1 MTAMKNQPYPTDL
14 NDAKKNGVVF
24 FEAGSTPAD
33 KADLFSNINNGSQV
47 GIGTTQTVKQQIIDS
62 GVGSST
68 KSFDS
73 IMDGLNT
80 AWSQNVKQYN
90 PDKK

>member
-1 MTAMKNQPYPTDL
+1 MMQRKI
-14 NDAKKNGVVF
+14 K
-24 FEAGSTPAD
+24 
-33 KADLFSNINNGSQV
+33 LFSLKQVQRQLIKQICSQIYNNGSQV

-62 GVGSST
+62 GDGSSN
-68 KSFDS
+68 KSFAS

-80 AWSQNVKQYN
+80 AWAQNVKQYN

>member
-1 MTAMKNQPYPTDL
+1 M
-14 NDAKKNGVVF
+14 
-24 FEAGSTPAD
+24 
-33 KADLFSNINNGSQV
+33 FSNINNGSQV

-62 GVGSST
+62 GDGSSN
-68 KSFDS
+68 KSFAS

-80 AWSQNVKQYN
+80 AWAQNVKQYN

>member
-1 MTAMKNQPYPTDL
+1 MVRKSELVQLKP
-14 NDAKKNGVVF
+14 
-24 FEAGSTPAD
+24 
-33 KADLFSNINNGSQV
+33 
-47 GIGTTQTVKQQIIDS
+47 
-62 GVGSST
+62 GVGSSK

>member
-1 MTAMKNQPYPTDL
+1 MAYLSKS
-14 NDAKKNGVVF
+14 
-24 FEAGSTPAD
+24 ER
-33 KADLFSNINNGSQV
+33 
-47 GIGTTQTVKQQIIDS
+47 KQQIIDS
-62 GVGSST
+62 GVGSSK
-68 KSFDS
+68 KSFAS

>member
-1 MTAMKNQPYPTDL
+1 MKNQPYPTDL

-47 GIGTTQTVKQQIIDS
+47 GIGTTQTVKQQLLIQELAHLRS
-62 GVGSST
+62 LLPLLW
-68 KSFDS
+68 
-73 IMDGLNT
+73 MD
-80 AWSQNVKQYN
+80 
-90 PDKK
+90 

>member
-1 MTAMKNQPYPTDL
+1 MKNQPYPADL
-14 NDAKKNGVVF
+14 NDAKKNKVVF
-24 FEAGSTPAD
+24 FEAGSTPSD

-62 GVGSST
+62 GDGSSN
-68 KSFDS
+68 KSFAS

-80 AWSQNVKQYN
+80 AWAQNVKQYN